1 MTRKKKQTA
10 LRGGPSALVV
20 SITLHV
26 ALILAAGTY
35 VAIKVIPKKEV
46 VFEGKQVVRPKMKLQ
61 KLQVPVDVKKKP
73 KPKEPLVRQNI
84 VANTKLKSAAVK
96 LPKLRSMVGGAGS
109 GGSLG
114 FGNLGFRGQD
124 GLFGG
129 LSAQLGSELTGTFYD
144 LKRDQDGTPT
154 EITSDEYIEL
164 VREFSDSWDADD
176 LDEFF
181 QAPKKLY
188 SSVFMIPNMPA
199 DEAPKAY
206 GVGDIVEPR
215 FWVAHYKGR
224 FEVPESGSYR
234 FCGLADDVLLVRV
247 KRDLVLD
254 ASWWNPV
261 GGAFS
266 DFTSH
271 DEDHLKWPVYGN
283 TKMRVGEWVYLKAG
297 KPFEIEI
304 LIGERPGGEFSCMLL
319 IQKDGEDYRQ
329 VPYGEDG
336 ETRPVLPV
344 FKLADISSDLAE
356 EMKINP
362 DVATLE
368 GPIFGVR

>member
-129 LSAQLGSELTGTFYD
+129 LSAQLGSEL
-144 LKRDQDGTPT
+144 
-154 EITSDEYIEL
+154 
-164 VREFSDSWDADD
+164 
-176 LDEFF
+176 
-181 QAPKKLY
+181 
-188 SSVFMIPNMPA
+188 
-199 DEAPKAY
+199 
-206 GVGDIVEPR
+206 
-215 FWVAHYKGR
+215 
-224 FEVPESGSYR
+224 
-234 FCGLADDVLLVRV
+234 
-247 KRDLVLD
+247 
-254 ASWWNPV
+254 
-261 GGAFS
+261 
-266 DFTSH
+266 
-271 DEDHLKWPVYGN
+271 
-283 TKMRVGEWVYLKAG
+283 
-297 KPFEIEI
+297 
-304 LIGERPGGEFSCMLL
+304 
-319 IQKDGEDYRQ
+319 
-329 VPYGEDG
+329 
-336 ETRPVLPV
+336 
-344 FKLADISSDLAE
+344 
-356 EMKINP
+356 
-362 DVATLE
+362 
-368 GPIFGVR
+368 